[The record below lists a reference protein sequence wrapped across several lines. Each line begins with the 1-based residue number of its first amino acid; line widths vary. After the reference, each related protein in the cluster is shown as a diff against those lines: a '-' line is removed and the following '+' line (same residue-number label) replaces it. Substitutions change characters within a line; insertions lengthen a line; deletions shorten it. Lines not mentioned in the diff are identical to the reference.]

1 MMDKSALGL
10 DHLTFRFWLLGL
22 AQAAHS
28 IEETFTRLYD
38 FFWVATGRLHEIVP
52 AIAQTRMTPRTFAL
66 LNMSFIAILLGSV
79 PFVRARKP
87 LALGLAGIAAGIE
100 VLNGI
105 GHTAGAIWFRGY
117 VPGVA
122 TAPFLF
128 VTGVLVLRELIRDA
142 GEVNALTP
150 SLFRKERE

>member
-1 MMDKSALGL
+1 M
-10 DHLTFRFWLLGL
+10 LGL

-28 IEETFTRLYD
+28 IEETFARLYD
-38 FFWVATGRLHEIVP
+38 FFWVATGRLHELVS
-52 AIAQTRMTPRTFAL
+52 AIAPVRMTARTFAL

-79 PFVRARKP
+79 PFVRARKAP
-87 LALGLAGIAAGIE
+87 ALALAGIAGVIE
-100 VLNGI
+100 VANGV

-128 VTGVLVLRELIRDA
+128 VTGVLVLREL
-142 GEVNALTP
+142 
-150 SLFRKERE
+150 FRREKERAAA

>member
-1 MMDKSALGL
+1 MSAFGL
-10 DHLTFRFWLLGL
+10 DRLTFAYWLLGL

-28 IEETFTRLYD
+28 LEEMRMRLYD
-38 FFWVATGRLHEIVP
+38 FFWIATGRLHEIVP
-52 AIAQTRMTPRTFAL
+52 AVTQLRMSARTFAL
-66 LNMSFIAILLGSV
+66 LNMTFIAVLLGTV
-79 PFVRARKP
+79 PAVRARRP
-87 LALGLAGIAAGIE
+87 LALALAGLAGAIE

-128 VTGVLVLRELIRDA
+128 VTGVLVLRELWRRRGEA
-142 GEVNALTP
+142 GA
-150 SLFRKERE
+150 

>member
-1 MMDKSALGL
+1 MSALAL
-10 DHLTFRFWLLGL
+10 DRLTFRFWLLGL

-28 IEETFTRLYD
+28 IEEMRTRLYD
-38 FFWVATGRLHEIVP
+38 FFWVATGRMHEIVP
-52 AIAQTRMTPRTFAL
+52 AIGQMRMSAQTFAL
-66 LNMSFIAILLGSV
+66 LNMSFIAVLLGSV

-87 LALGLAGIAAGIE
+87 LALGLAGIAGAIE

-105 GHTAGAIWFRGY
+105 GHTAGAIWLRRY

-128 VTGVLVLRELIRDA
+128 VAGVLVLKELFGEPHAPHPDPLPASRER
-142 GEVNALTP
+142 GEA
-150 SLFRKERE
+150 R

>member
-1 MMDKSALGL
+1 MSLFGPDR
-10 DHLTFRFWLLGL
+10 LTRAYWLLGL

-28 IEETFTRLYD
+28 MEEMRMRLYD
-38 FFWVATGRLHEIVP
+38 FFWVATGRLHQVLP
-52 AIAQTRMTPRTFAL
+52 GVTQLRMSAPTFAL
-66 LNMSFIAILLGSV
+66 LNMTFIALLLSSV
-79 PFVRARKP
+79 PAVRARHP
-87 LALGLAGIAAGIE
+87 IALGLAAVAGTVE

-128 VTGVLVLRELIRDA
+128 VTGVLVLRELWRQ
-142 GEVNALTP
+142 
-150 SLFRKERE
+150 REGVAA

>member
-1 MMDKSALGL
+1 
-10 DHLTFRFWLLGL
+10 
-22 AQAAHS
+22 
-28 IEETFTRLYD
+28 
-38 FFWVATGRLHEIVP
+38 
-52 AIAQTRMTPRTFAL
+52 
-66 LNMSFIAILLGSV
+66 MSFIAILLGSV

-122 TAPFLF
+122 TAPFVF
-128 VTGVLVLRELIRDA
+128 VTGVLVLRGLIRDA
-142 GEVNALTP
+142 GEVPTL
-150 SLFRKERE
+150 SRKERE

>member
-1 MMDKSALGL
+1 MSLFGPDR
-10 DHLTFRFWLLGL
+10 LTLAYWLLGL

-28 IEETFTRLYD
+28 MEEMRMRLYD
-38 FFWVATGRLHEIVP
+38 FFWVATGRLHDVFP
-52 AIAQTRMTPRTFAL
+52 WVTQLRMSAQTFAL
-66 LNMSFIAILLGSV
+66 LNMTFIALLLGSV
-79 PFVRARKP
+79 PAVRARHP
-87 LALGLAGIAAGIE
+87 VALGLAGVAGTVE

-128 VTGVLVLRELIRDA
+128 VTGVLVLRELWRQRGGVA
-142 GEVNALTP
+142 A
-150 SLFRKERE
+150 

>member
-1 MMDKSALGL
+1 MSALGL
-10 DHLTFRFWLLGL
+10 DRLAFRFWLLGI

-28 IEETFTRLYD
+28 IEETLTRLYD

-52 AIAQTRMTPRTFAL
+52 TIAQTRMTPRTFAL
-66 LNMSFIAILLGSV
+66 LNLSLIAILLGSV

-87 LALGLAGIAAGIE
+87 LALGLAGIAGGIE
-100 VLNGI
+100 VVNGI

-122 TAPFLF
+122 TAPFLI

-142 GEVNALTP
+142 GTVNALTP
-150 SLFRKERE
+150 TLSWKERE

>member
-1 MMDKSALGL
+1 MNALGL
-10 DHLTFRFWLLGL
+10 DRLTFRFWLLGI

-28 IEETFTRLYD
+28 IEETLTRLYD

-66 LNMSFIAILLGSV
+66 LNLSFVAILLGAV

-87 LALGLAGIAAGIE
+87 LALGLVAVAGGIE
-100 VLNGI
+100 VANGI
-105 GHTAGAIWFRGY
+105 GHTAAAIWFRGY

-128 VTGVLVLRELIRDA
+128 ASGVLVLMELIKDA
-142 GEVNALTP
+142 GAVNALTP
-150 SLFRKERE
+150 ALSRKERE

>member
-1 MMDKSALGL
+1 MSHLGL
-10 DHLTFRFWLLGL
+10 GRLAFFYWLLGL

-28 IEETFTRLYD
+28 IEEMRMRLYD
-38 FFWVATGRLHEIVP
+38 FFWVATGRIHEVVP
-52 AIAQTRMTPRTFAL
+52 AVTQIRMSAQTFAL
-66 LNMSFIAILLGSV
+66 LNMTFITVLLGTV
-79 PFVRARKP
+79 PAVRARQP
-87 LALGLAGIAAGIE
+87 FALALAGVAGTIE

-128 VTGVLVLRELIRDA
+128 VTGVLVLTELWRQRGSA
-142 GEVNALTP
+142 VA
-150 SLFRKERE
+150 

>member
-1 MMDKSALGL
+1 MSALGL
-10 DHLTFRFWLLGL
+10 DRLTFRFWLLGI

-28 IEETFTRLYD
+28 IEEMLTRLYD
-38 FFWVATGRLHEIVP
+38 FFWVVTGRLHEIVP

-66 LNMSFIAILLGSV
+66 LNLSFVAILLGAV

-87 LALGLAGIAAGIE
+87 LALGLAAIAGGIE
-100 VLNGI
+100 VANGI
-105 GHTAGAIWFRGY
+105 GHTAGAIWFRAY

-128 VTGVLVLRELIRDA
+128 ASGTLVLME
-142 GEVNALTP
+142 
-150 SLFRKERE
+150 LFRRADEFDVRAPLLRGERD

>member
-1 MMDKSALGL
+1 VSILGL
-10 DHLTFRFWLLGL
+10 DRLTFFYWLLGL

-28 IEETFTRLYD
+28 IEEMRMRLYD
-38 FFWVATGRLHEIVP
+38 FFWMATGRIHEVVP
-52 AIAQTRMTPRTFAL
+52 AVTQTRMSAQTFAL
-66 LNMSFIAILLGSV
+66 LNMTFIAVLLGTV
-79 PFVRARKP
+79 PAVRARQP
-87 LALGLAGIAAGIE
+87 FALALAGIAGIIE

-128 VTGVLVLRELIRDA
+128 VTGVLVLRELWQGR
-142 GEVNALTP
+142 ALAPTP
-150 SLFRKERE
+150 R

>member
-1 MMDKSALGL
+1 MSALSL
-10 DHLTFRFWLLGL
+10 DRLTFRFWLLGL

-28 IEETFTRLYD
+28 IEEMRARLYD

-52 AIAQTRMTPRTFAL
+52 GITQMRMSAQTFAL
-66 LNMSFIAILLGSV
+66 LNMSFITILLGSV
-79 PFVRARKP
+79 PFVRARKAP
-87 LALGLAGIAAGIE
+87 ALVLAGIAGAIE

-128 VTGVLVLRELIRDA
+128 VAGVLVLQELVSDRA
-142 GEVNALTP
+142 G
-150 SLFRKERE
+150 